1 MIKQLSLL
9 FLGLSITT
17 ANVAQDID
25 NNDIAF
31 TYTQLPLTPLGKTVK
46 NYQAVVVQKF
56 EDIVKQKNDLYA
68 AELIAAETEFQQAKD
83 AQALLQKMADDKY
96 AKDMAAWKKKPL
108 AEQVLYSAQTPQRS
122 IIPTPT
128 KREVA
133 KPEIPKTYDAQL
145 LAGKYIKLQ
154 GFNNVNNNAATITVS
169 LYGFNSENPVLKER
183 ISQKATAATTTTPA
197 KPEIKKY
204 YYAINYKHMMSYKID
219 VPGQGTV
226 ADVFLSELDNFSEYK
241 TNEFDSVKF
250 LVKNWE
256 MNKPTIM
263 EQIQDKSVYE
273 NLEYINNLI
282 NNKYGFMKMSYA
294 TLLSVVDEKKDYQDY
309 KEAYVAAEN
318 GYKAISSAPGADKSS
333 SFPELNKAIGLWENA
348 MKESQPNNKKARV
361 DGDVTEIT
369 ILNLIE
375 AYIWKDDYINAKAYI
390 DKIKTLDPSR
400 KGKRRLE
407 RMELLYKQNKERFDA
422 NM

>member
-1 MIKQLSLL
+1 MIKQLSL
-9 FLGLSITT
+9 FIGLTIAATSL
-17 ANVAQDID
+17 AQDID
-25 NNDIAF
+25 NNDISF
-31 TYTQLPLTPLGKTVK
+31 TYTQLPLTPLSKTVK
-46 NYQAVVVQKF
+46 NYQAVVLQKF
-56 EDIVKQKNDLYA
+56 EDIVKQKQDLYA
-68 AELIAAETEFQQAKD
+68 AELVAAETEFQQAKD
-83 AQALLQKMADDKY
+83 AQILLQKMADDKY

-154 GFNNVNNNAATITVS
+154 GFNNASDNAVTITVS
-169 LYGFNSENPVLKER
+169 LFGFNSENPILRER
-183 ISQKATAATTTTPA
+183 VSQKATAATSTTPA

-204 YYAINYKHMMSYKID
+204 YYGINYKHMMSYKID

-226 ADVFLSELDNFSEYK
+226 ADVFLPELDNFSEYK
-241 TNEFDSVKF
+241 TNEFDSVKY
-250 LVKNWE
+250 LVNNWE
-256 MNKPTIM
+256 QNKTKIL

-273 NLEYINNLI
+273 NLEYINNKI
-282 NNKYGFMKMSYA
+282 NDKYGFMKMNYA
-294 TLLSVVDEKKDYQDY
+294 TLLSIVDEKKDYQDY

-318 GYKAISSAPGADKSS
+318 GYKAIGSAPGADKSS
-333 SFPELNKAIGLWENA
+333 AFPELSKAIGLWENA

-390 DKIKTLDPSR
+390 DKIKTMDPSR
-400 KGKRRLE
+400 KGRRRLE
-407 RMELLYKQNKERFDA
+407 RMELLYKLNKERFDA
-422 NM
+422 NQ